1 MIAQKAAKELKAMIK
16 VTKLNGSELVV
27 NADLIEFVESTP
39 DTLISLTTGRKIM
52 VREALDEVVGKAVAY
67 RRTARTVVVPAGGDG
82 SIFDDQPR

>member
-1 MIAQKAAKELKAMIK
+1 MTARAAVKELKAMIK

-52 VREALDEVVGKAVAY
+52 VREALDDVVGRALAY
-67 RRTARTVVVPAGGDG
+67 RRSARAVVVPAGGAG
-82 SIFDDQPR
+82 SIFDGQTG

>member
-1 MIAQKAAKELKAMIK
+1 MIK

-52 VREALDEVVGKAVAY
+52 VLEPLDEVVQKAIGY
-67 RRTARTVVVPAGGDG
+67 RRSSRCYPVPTGGTG
-82 SIFDDQPR
+82 SVFEG

>member
-1 MIAQKAAKELKAMIK
+1 MIK

-52 VREALDEVVGKAVAY
+52 VREGLDDVVGKALAY
-67 RRTARTVVVPAGGDG
+67 RRSARAVAVPAGGAGSVFDG
-82 SIFDDQPR
+82 QPR